1 MKELAER
8 EQRRNEEEISNLDKQ
23 AHNIAEEGNRK
34 AKQYNT
40 AVSILLN
47 RADNNDYIDRRR
59 LVLDS
64 WKLSLKD

>member
-1 MKELAER
+1 M
-8 EQRRNEEEISNLDKQ
+8 
-23 AHNIAEEGNRK
+23 HNIAEEGNRK

-40 AVSILLN
+40 AVQILLG

-64 WKLSLKD
+64 WKLALKDEK